1 MVVSSGG
8 ESKIVARAA
17 VKMAVS
23 ETRDVER
30 ALKKEYAKHGVKAAA
45 VDIGGDFVKSMNKMI
60 EQSIVA
66 AKREGLI
73 EEDSHHGDGCV
84 AGAVHDAL
92 RQVAIKASG
101 MSVGGKVG
109 LARYEDHISV
119 AVFFSIGLLYL
130 DDVAIG
136 LAHRTI

>member
-45 VDIGGDFVKSMNKMI
+45 VDIG
-60 EQSIVA
+60 
-66 AKREGLI
+66 
-73 EEDSHHGDGCV
+73 
-84 AGAVHDAL
+84 
-92 RQVAIKASG
+92 
-101 MSVGGKVG
+101 
-109 LARYEDHISV
+109 
-119 AVFFSIGLLYL
+119 
-130 DDVAIG
+130 
-136 LAHRTI
+136 